1 MDLREQRRVG
11 IALRERQPHPPHTDA
26 HLGADLQ
33 ELETD
38 GAALGTGHRGAGK
51 AKAAQSGLETEFAPR
66 EQELLSLQKDIRAL
80 EDRLARDS
88 AVMSETESSKLE
100 RDILAKRR
108 DLKRSQDEFRDDLN
122 IRKNEVLSKLQ
133 RQMYDATVGLA
144 KEKKFDIILGQ
155 GVVYSNDSVDITDQV
170 LEKLKKEFKASGGK

>member
-1 MDLREQRRVG
+1 MKKKLILFVVLPVAG
-11 IALRERQPHPPHTDA
+11 LISFGGAFALAILTTSSPPPDPN
-26 HLGADLQ
+26 
-33 ELETD
+33 ETQSPQ
-38 GAALGTGHRGAGK
+38 

>member
-1 MDLREQRRVG
+1 MMLKSMISMLG
-11 IALRERQPHPPHTDA
+11 GAL
-26 HLGADLQ
+26 
-33 ELETD
+33 
-38 GAALGTGHRGAGK
+38 ALGVVAVGAQADTKVGFVNTVQLMEEAPQ
-51 AKAAQSGLETEFAPR
+51 AKAAQTRLETEFAPR

-80 EDRLARDS
+80 EDRLARDA
-88 AVMSETESSKLE
+88 AVMSETESGKLE

>member
-1 MDLREQRRVG
+1 LKSMTSMLAG
-11 IALRERQPHPPHTDA
+11 AL
-26 HLGADLQ
+26 
-33 ELETD
+33 
-38 GAALGTGHRGAGK
+38 ALGVVAMPAQADTKVGFVNTVQLMEEAPQ
-51 AKAAQSGLETEFAPR
+51 AKSAQTRLETEFAPR
-66 EQELLSLQKDIRAL
+66 EQELLNLQKDIRAL

-88 AVMSETESSKLE
+88 AVMSEAESGKLE

-108 DLKRSQDEFRDDLN
+108 ELKRSQDEFRDDLN

>member
-1 MDLREQRRVG
+1 MKSINSILIG
-11 IALRERQPHPPHTDA
+11 AL
-26 HLGADLQ
+26 
-33 ELETD
+33 
-38 GAALGTGHRGAGK
+38 ALGIMAMPVQADTKVGFVNTVQLMEEAPQ
-51 AKAAQSGLETEFAPR
+51 AKSAQTKLETEFAPR
-66 EQELLSLQKDIRAL
+66 EQELLNLQKEIRKL
-80 EDRLARDS
+80 EDRLSRDG
-88 AVMSETESSKLE
+88 AVMSESESSKLE

-122 IRKNEVLSKLQ
+122 IRKNEVLAKLQ

-155 GVVYSNDSVDITDQV
+155 GVVYSSDSVDITDQV